1 MGERRFVM
9 TTNVVTDEQYGKVAK
24 RTHELLSRLVKG
36 AVEYQPVMDG
46 LQLLIEAKSVVEVPK
61 QEKNLAG
68 MIAEWQA
75 FYREVFGQEVDF
87 SGLKIPERH
96 KGFDR
101 LIILAQGMTP
111 QRLYNKCKELF
122 PTWKWTKKDLD
133 EIVTS
138 DRTAQNGAYAI
149 WVRDR
154 VEADKEFKNLSA
166 NELKE
171 KNINGITLEE
181 RLIYELKYFKETG
194 KHLDIQNITLCS
206 GSCFSSG
213 SVPVVH
219 WNGYKMFVYYYGP
232 GNSDVNLL
240 ARAAVS

>member
-1 MGERRFVM
+1 M

-24 RTHELLSRLVKG
+24 RTHELLLRLAKG

-46 LQLLIEAKSVVEVPK
+46 LQLLIEAKKVSEAPE
-61 QEKNLAG
+61 QEKELAVL
-68 MIAEWQA
+68 ITDWQN

-87 SGLKIPERH
+87 SGLKIPQKK
-96 KGFDR
+96 KGFNR
-101 LIILAQGMTP
+101 LLILVQGMTP
-111 QRLYNKCKELF
+111 QRLYDKCKELF
-122 PTWKWTKKDLD
+122 PTWKWTEKNLD

-154 VEADKEFKNLSA
+154 VEADKELKNLSA
-166 NELKE
+166 NVLKA

-194 KHLDIQNITLCS
+194 RHLDIENVTLCS
-206 GSCFSSG
+206 GSRNPG
-213 SVPVVH
+213 GYVPCVCWDGDRLRVR
-219 WNGYKMFVYYYGP
+219 NCTPDSY
-232 GNSDVNLL
+232 DVDLR